1 MKLNKLMLNEFQ
13 QEMANTRK
21 TLERVP
27 EDKWDWRP
35 HPKSWKMGEL
45 ATHIANL
52 LTWTALTVD
61 SDALDIAPP
70 GAKPPRTVAAQ
81 SLKELLER
89 FDKNCQ
95 EAIAA
100 FNRVSDE
107 QLLKPW
113 TMLAGGDVVFTMPRI
128 AALRRFVLNHSVHH
142 RAQLCVY
149 LRLNDI
155 PVPAIYGPS
164 ADERGR

>member
-1 MKLNKLMLNEFQ
+1 MKLNELMLGEFQ

-21 TLERVP
+21 TLERIP
-27 EDKWDWRP
+27 EDRWDWRP

-52 LTWTALTVD
+52 LTWAALTID
-61 SDALDIAPP
+61 SDTLDIAPP
-70 GAKPPRTVAAQ
+70 GAKPPRTVAAR
-81 SLKELLER
+81 SLPELLER

-95 EAIAA
+95 EAIAV
-100 FNRVSDE
+100 FSGVSDE

-113 TMLAGGDVVFTMPRI
+113 TMLAGGAVVFTMPRI